1 MTITDVTVT
10 DELTNDSW
18 TIASLAPGASEEFET
33 SYTVTEKDILNGTVL
48 NVATAKG
55 TSPDPDK
62 PEVPVTPG
70 EDPEPTEDIQG
81 SLAATKTTTST
92 AAEEGRYTLDEEIT
106 YRITVENT
114 GNVTLTNVKVTDEL
128 TGDEWTIESLGVGE
142 TKEFDAK
149 YTVAAEDVVA
159 GKVTNTVTVKG
170 TSPDP
175 EKPEASGEAS
185 VTDETRKAPGND
197 VTPEPTPED
206 EGAKMDAESQSI
218 IVVYDGNEHTVTA
231 KADKEGSTIYYST
244 DGGVTWSEEAPKR
257 TDVGTTEFAVKA
269 THPVYEDVIRTG
281 YKLVVLPAEAVIVV
295 DSYTKIYGDADPEWT
310 ATVTG
315 LIGDDTLD
323 YELYR
328 DSGENIGVYSI
339 HVGIAGES
347 TEEIKGISWEAET
360 GISEVTYNKQ
370 IGNYNVKVVEGTL
383 TIVPR
388 NVTVTANDAE
398 KKVGESDPEFTVI
411 IEGLLEGDTV
421 EYVIAR
427 DPGEE
432 AGTYTIRVTGE
443 TDQGNFTVT
452 FVNGTL
458 TIRPEEKIVPT
469 PEPKPAAPSTGD
481 DSGKWNGTFGF
492 SLIALILAALLRK
505 RYGDEA

>member
-1 MTITDVTVT
+1 M
-10 DELTNDSW
+10 
-18 TIASLAPGASEEFET
+18 
-33 SYTVTEKDILNGTVL
+33 
-48 NVATAKG
+48 
-55 TSPDPDK
+55 
-62 PEVPVTPG
+62 
-70 EDPEPTEDIQG
+70 
-81 SLAATKTTTST
+81 
-92 AAEEGRYTLDEEIT
+92 
-106 YRITVENT
+106 
-114 GNVTLTNVKVTDEL
+114 
-128 TGDEWTIESLGVGE
+128 
-142 TKEFDAK
+142 
-149 YTVAAEDVVA
+149 
-159 GKVTNTVTVKG
+159 
-170 TSPDP
+170 
-175 EKPEASGEAS
+175 
-185 VTDETRKAPGND
+185 
-197 VTPEPTPED
+197 
-206 EGAKMDAESQSI
+206 
-218 IVVYDGNEHTVTA
+218 
-231 KADKEGSTIYYST
+231 
-244 DGGVTWSEEAPKR
+244 TWSEEAPKR

-269 THPVYEDVIRTG
+269 VHPVYEDVIRTG

-295 DSYTKIYGDADPEWT
+295 DSYTKVYGDADPEWT

-328 DSGENIGVYSI
+328 DSGENIGVYSL
-339 HVGIAGES
+339 HVGFAGES

-421 EYVIAR
+421 EYVIER

-432 AGTYTIRVTGE
+432 TGTYTIRVSGE
-443 TDQGNFTVT
+443 TEQGNYTVT

-458 TIRPEEKIVPT
+458 TIRPEEKIVPTPT